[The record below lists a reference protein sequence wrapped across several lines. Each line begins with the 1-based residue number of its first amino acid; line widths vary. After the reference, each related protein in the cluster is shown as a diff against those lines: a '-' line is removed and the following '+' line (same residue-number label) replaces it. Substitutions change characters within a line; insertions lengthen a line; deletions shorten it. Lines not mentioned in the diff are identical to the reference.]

1 MIKGKVWKFGENV
14 DTGQLA
20 PPVAGDLVDAAIGAR
35 YCLVNIRPEFAK
47 TVQRGDIIVA
57 GKNFGCGSSRESAP
71 KNLLALGVACVIAPS
86 FGRIFL
92 RNAINLGLP
101 LLECAGAPDVIKEGD
116 MVEADLAS
124 GRIADITRGR
134 DMRASPLP
142 PVLME
147 IIEKGG
153 LMEYARAK
161 LQARRIKS

>member
-1 MIKGKVWKFGENV
+1 MIKGRVWKLGENV

-20 PPVAGDLVDAAIGAR
+20 PPVEGGLAEASVGAR
-35 YCLVNIRPEFAK
+35 HCLVNIRPDFAK
-47 TVQRGDIIVA
+47 GVQAGDVIVA

-92 RNAINLGLP
+92 RNALNLGLP
-101 LLECAGAPDVIKEGD
+101 LLECAEAPEVIEEGD
-116 MVEADLAS
+116 IVEADPAS
-124 GRIADITRGR
+124 GRITDATKRR
-134 DMRASPLP
+134 ELEASPLP

-153 LMEYARAK
+153 LMEYARAR
-161 LQARRIKS
+161 LQARKEP